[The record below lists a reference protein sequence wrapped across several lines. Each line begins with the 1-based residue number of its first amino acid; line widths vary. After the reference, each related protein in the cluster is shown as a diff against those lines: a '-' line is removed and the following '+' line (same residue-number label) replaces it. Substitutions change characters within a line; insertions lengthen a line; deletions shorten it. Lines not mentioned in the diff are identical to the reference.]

1 MPFRFSR
8 IRIFPI
14 VLTIA
19 VALVAFGRAPA
30 QSIDVRFPTPVD
42 RNEIVGSI
50 AARDIGDARLTDHF
64 YTFNGL
70 PGDILITVD
79 SKNLN
84 GDFDVFTAGEL
95 RPLLKVVVYAEN
107 SSGVTKNI
115 YLRRP
120 ESLILRVEAR
130 TPNDDEGTYRIHFN
144 GTFAPVERSLA
155 ENQPEE
161 TSKSSRST
169 DRKTTRVNSA
179 GARIYEPVETVAAA
193 PTPEPTAAER
203 TEEASTKPAKV
214 TPPRNTR
221 VRRPAPAPRRTTAKP
236 AEGDTAT
243 AAAAKKTNKPTP
255 VEETNPVETANPS
268 TTSSARTTTT
278 RRTPARSTRG
288 SARAPKP
295 VVTAENGQLHIEIKD
310 GTRLQYAMSSIA
322 RVTIENGEVVIVG
335 NDGYTKKVPLSD
347 VLRMSIGP

>member
-8 IRIFPI
+8 IRIFPTFLI
-14 VLTIA
+14 MAFV
-19 VALVAFGRAPA
+19 LVAFGRAPA

-42 RNEIVGSI
+42 RNEIVGTI

-79 SKNLN
+79 AKNLN
-84 GDFDVFTAGEL
+84 GDFDVFTAAEL

-120 ESLILRVEAR
+120 ESLILRVEGR
-130 TPNDDEGTYRIHFN
+130 TPNDDEGTYRIHFS

-155 ENQPEE
+155 DNQPEE
-161 TSKSSRST
+161 PIKSTRST
-169 DRKTTRVNSA
+169 DRRTTRVNSA
-179 GARIYEPVETVAAA
+179 GARIDEPVETVAAA
-193 PTPEPTAAER
+193 PTPEPTPAER
-203 TEEASTKPAKV
+203 NEEASTKPAKV

-221 VRRPAPAPRRTTAKP
+221 GRRPAPAPRRTTPKP
-236 AEGDTAT
+236 AESDTANT
-243 AAAAKKTNKPTP
+243 AKNTKKPAADAEGNPG
-255 VEETNPVETANPS
+255 ETTNPS
-268 TTSSARTTTT
+268 TTGSARTTTT
-278 RRTPARSTRG
+278 RKAPSRNTRG

-295 VVTAENGQLHIEIKD
+295 VVTAENGQLFIEIKD
-310 GTRLQYAMSSIA
+310 GTRVQYPMNTIA
-322 RVTIENGEVVIVG
+322 RVTIENGEVVIVS
-335 NDGYTKKVPLSD
+335 NDGYTKRVPLSD
-347 VLRMSIGP
+347 ILRMSIGP